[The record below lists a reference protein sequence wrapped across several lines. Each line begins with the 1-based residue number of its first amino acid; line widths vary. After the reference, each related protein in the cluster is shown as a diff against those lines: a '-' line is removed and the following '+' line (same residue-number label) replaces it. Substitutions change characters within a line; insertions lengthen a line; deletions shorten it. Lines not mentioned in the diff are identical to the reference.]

1 MLHVSVM
8 GFLQRAA
15 RNELR
20 RAAVPVA
27 VVGSMRR
34 GWQTL
39 KKRRSFLTLSPAAKG
54 QTGDDLI
61 MGERAAARTNQA
73 LNKISGMY
81 VGKNMAVSKKVADNL
96 EKAFGKAKSPGLGGP
111 QCRDV
116 RAVEFAEGPI
126 GLEIQW
132 TTPPVVVGVVP
143 GGAGENASIQKGQ
156 ALLEIN
162 GCPMTEALP
171 EMELEEL
178 MQQRPLRLAVATL
191 ERVAASATSSRA
203 DAVRHKGVTKFQSA
217 VAVQTAAEVL
227 ELVHEE
233 HRRCIHAT
241 LQDHSLA
248 QQFFSNV
255 QVPRAS
261 EGAPVTRWDLRLP
274 MEPLIYR
281 ALEELLG
288 RSSGEEGAGA
298 TLEDLA
304 GPDAELWELGVVVTE
319 PGAAPQAVHFDAAE
333 RCLYTAFLALQD
345 VTYEMGPTHFWPGTN
360 TPVAHRRFEDDPGCL
375 EAVPLAAPLLQAGDL
390 VMYDSR
396 LLHCGGGNTSTQ
408 TRALLYITFRDQHR
422 DPQSLGIHQHSIRPS
437 LAGRFRLRQ
446 FRP

>member
-304 GPDAELWELGVVVTE
+304 GPDAELWELGVV
-319 PGAAPQAVHFDAAE
+319 APQAVHFDAAE

>member
-1 MLHVSVM
+1 
-8 GFLQRAA
+8 
-15 RNELR
+15 
-20 RAAVPVA
+20 
-27 VVGSMRR
+27 
-34 GWQTL
+34 
-39 KKRRSFLTLSPAAKG
+39 
-54 QTGDDLI
+54 
-61 MGERAAARTNQA
+61 
-73 LNKISGMY
+73 
-81 VGKNMAVSKKVADNL
+81 
-96 EKAFGKAKSPGLGGP
+96 
-111 QCRDV
+111 
-116 RAVEFAEGPI
+116 
-126 GLEIQW
+126 
-132 TTPPVVVGVVP
+132 
-143 GGAGENASIQKGQ
+143 
-156 ALLEIN
+156 
-162 GCPMTEALP
+162 MTEALP